1 MIHQVKC
8 EHQFF
13 EDVVR
18 GNKPFEVRKN
28 DRNYQVG
35 DYLAMNELTEDKT
48 GYTRRSALFVID
60 YVLRYEDMPL
70 ALGYDYAVLGIRPC
84 TIVHKDKSSVDV
96 VTGKERKI

>member
-13 EDVVR
+13 EDVIR
-18 GNKPFEVRKN
+18 GNKLFEIRKN

-48 GYTRRSALFVID
+48 EYTRRSAMFVID
-60 YVLRYEDMPL
+60 YVMDSEKSNFTIAYN
-70 ALGYDYAVLGIRPC
+70 YVVLGLRPC
-84 TIVHKDKSSVDV
+84 TVINTDKRGCDV
-96 VTGKERKI
+96 LTGKERKI

>member
-8 EHQFF
+8 EHRFF
-13 EDVVR
+13 EDVIR
-18 GNKPFEVRKN
+18 GNKLFEVRKN

-70 ALGYDYAVLGIRPC
+70 ALGYDYVVLGIRPC
-84 TIVHKDKSSVDV
+84 TIVHKDKPSVDV
-96 VTGKERKI
+96 VTGKERKL

>member
-13 EDVVR
+13 EDVIR
-18 GNKPFEVRKN
+18 GNKLFEVRKN

-48 GYTRRSALFVID
+48 GYTRRSAMFVID
-60 YVLRYEDMPL
+60 YVLKYENIPL
-70 ALGYDYAVLGIRPC
+70 ALSYDYVVLGLRPC
-84 TIVHKDKSSVDV
+84 TVINTDKRGCDV
-96 VTGKERKI
+96 LTGKERKI